1 MRAMNTNK
9 PHVTI
14 YSDGGARPNPG
25 FGGFGVVMI
34 FDDHTEKELS
44 GGEKETTNNRM
55 ELTAVITALDALDSA
70 HEVDLYTDSEYV
82 KNGITQWIKSWI
94 RKEWRD
100 VKNPDLWQR
109 LHRVTQRH
117 NIKWHWVKGHAGHVF
132 NERVDELA
140 TREIERISGK
150 KVERKVEPETPSIQA
165 DVSIYISADYSFD
178 DKRGGWGALIVQG
191 NQERELSGAESN
203 SSENQLLLIASARA
217 LETLNT
223 RLSAAVYTNSE
234 YVQKG
239 MSQWIK
245 GWVKKGWRTSSGEP
259 VKNRELWERLL
270 KASEIHSVQWVYQT
284 KAQSTYTQRVYQLAQ
299 QAVR

>member
-1 MRAMNTNK
+1 MTPTK

-34 FDDHTEKELS
+34 FDDHSERELS
-44 GGEKETTNNRM
+44 GGEKDTTNNRM
-55 ELTAVITALDALDSA
+55 ELTAVITALDTLDGA

-94 RKEWRD
+94 KKDWRD

-109 LHRVTQRH
+109 LHKATQRH
-117 NIKWHWVKGHAGHVF
+117 TIKWHWVKGHAGHVF

-150 KVERKVEPETPSIQA
+150 KVDRKVEPEIAAVQA
-165 DVSIYISADYSFD
+165 DLSIYISADYSFE
-178 DKRGGWGALIVQG
+178 DKRGGWAALIVQEG
-191 NQERELSGAESN
+191 NERELSGAESN
-203 SSENQLLLIASARA
+203 SSDNQLLLIASARA

-223 RLSAAVYTNSE
+223 PLSVAVYTNSE

-239 MSQWIK
+239 MSQWVK
-245 GWVKKGWRTSSGEP
+245 GWVKKGWRTASGEP

-270 KASEIHSVQWVYQT
+270 KAAEIHSIQWVYQT
-284 KAQSTYTQRVYQLAQ
+284 KAQSAYTQRVYQLAQ
-299 QAVR
+299 EAKR